1 MKLLISRGMGHN
13 SLISCNLGIFYNCLK
28 NSNLRNLLGL
38 VILFKKCSKF
48 NSSFCRNLFCPGT
61 YNLRKC
67 IYIKASNLRKNGD
80 NLEFF
85 ENPTKWGIPE
95 KRNHCSRICRDYN
108 LRNSSDYTVC
118 IYVCMY
124 S

>member
-108 LRNSSDYTVC
+108 LRNSSDWTLC
-118 IYVCMY
+118 ID